1 MFKFKPIFAALAI
14 STSLLAF
21 SGCATSQSPSAS
33 VASLPPSVL
42 PDRIAAMRTV
52 LQDGVDKKVT
62 GGFSAALVD
71 SYGRI
76 ETTYVGLA
84 DIETG
89 KPVTPDT
96 VFRIYSM
103 TKPITAVAIMM
114 LVEEG
119 KIDLD
124 APVATYIPSFAK
136 TVVYVSGDTLET
148 LKTEPA
154 VRPLTVRDLMRQS
167 AGIPWWGP
175 TKPVERLYA
184 MNGIER
190 APGEVVPGFKGPRV
204 ANLQDLADRVAAT
217 AFTNQPG
224 ETWTYGIAIDVL
236 GRVVEVASG
245 QSLGTFFNERIFTP
259 LGMKHTAFQV
269 QPGGQE
275 NLANVYFAVSKVK
288 PATGGIDSYVKS
300 LKDVPMHEALR
311 PADPPAKSPFQAPAR
326 IEFGGAGLVG
336 TLNDYVRF
344 ARMIAGQGEL
354 DGVRILKAASIA
366 EMGKDQL
373 GPKANANLIKQ
384 GYSYGLGFGTVLDS
398 NLYPTGAPVGTMFWG
413 GAAGTQFWANPQTK
427 EAGVL
432 MTQVLGDYLR
442 TYQVNAARAANGL
455 PVQ

>member
-1 MFKFKPIFAALAI
+1 MLNFKPIFAALAI

-21 SGCATSQSPSAS
+21 SGCATSQSPGAT

-42 PDRIAAMRTV
+42 PQRIAAMRTV
-52 LQDGVDKKVT
+52 LQDGVDKKVS

-76 ETTYVGLA
+76 ETTYVGMA

-89 KPVTPDT
+89 KAVTPDT
-96 VFRIYSM
+96 VFRLYSM
-103 TKPITAVAIMM
+103 TKPITSVAVMM
-114 LVEEG
+114 LVEDG

-124 APVATYIPSFAK
+124 APVATFIPSFAK

-190 APGEVVPGFKGPRV
+190 APSESVPGFKGPRV

-217 AFTNQPG
+217 PFTNQPG

-245 QSLGTFFNERIFTP
+245 QSLGTFFKERIFTP
-259 LGMKHTAFQV
+259 LGMTHTGFQV
-269 QPGGQE
+269 QPGDQD
-275 NLANVYFAVSKVK
+275 NLANVYYAGSNIK
-288 PATGGIDSYVKS
+288 PPAGGIDSYVKN

-311 PADPPAKSPFQAPAR
+311 PADPPAKSPFLAPAR

-336 TLNDYVRF
+336 TLSDYVRF

-354 DGVRILKAASIA
+354 DGVRLLKASSIA

-373 GPKANANLIKQ
+373 GPKAGASLYKQ
-384 GYSYGLGFGTVLDS
+384 GFSYGLGFGTVIDPALFRS
-398 NLYPTGAPVGTMFWG
+398 GAPVGTMFWG
-413 GAAGTQFWANPQTK
+413 GAAGTQFWANPKTK

-432 MTQVLGDYLR
+432 MTQVLGEYLG
-442 TYQVNAARAANGL
+442 TYQAAAARAALGI
-455 PVQ
+455 PAP

>member
-1 MFKFKPIFAALAI
+1 
-14 STSLLAF
+14 
-21 SGCATSQSPSAS
+21 
-33 VASLPPSVL
+33 
-42 PDRIAAMRTV
+42 
-52 LQDGVDKKVT
+52 
-62 GGFSAALVD
+62 
-71 SYGRI
+71 
-76 ETTYVGLA
+76 
-84 DIETG
+84 
-89 KPVTPDT
+89 
-96 VFRIYSM
+96 
-103 TKPITAVAIMM
+103 
-114 LVEEG
+114 
-119 KIDLD
+119 
-124 APVATYIPSFAK
+124 
-136 TVVYVSGDTLET
+136 
-148 LKTEPA
+148 
-154 VRPLTVRDLMRQS
+154 
-167 AGIPWWGP
+167 
-175 TKPVERLYA
+175 

-190 APGEVVPGFKGPRV
+190 APGEAVPGFKGPRV

-217 AFTNQPG
+217 PFTNQPG

-245 QSLGTFFNERIFTP
+245 QSLGTFFSERIFTP

-288 PATGGIDSYVKS
+288 PATGGIDSYVRS
-300 LKDVPMHEALR
+300 LKDVPVHEALR
-311 PADPPAKSPFQAPAR
+311 PGDPPAKSPFLAPAR

-336 TLNDYVRF
+336 TLSDYVRF

-373 GPKANANLIKQ
+373 GPKANANLVKQ

>member
-1 MFKFKPIFAALAI
+1 MYKFKPIFAALAI
-14 STSLLAF
+14 TTGLLAL
-21 SGCATSQSPSAS
+21 SGCATSQAPSSAI
-33 VASLPPSVL
+33 ASLPPSVL
-42 PDRIAAMRTV
+42 PERIATMRTV
-52 LQDGVDKKVT
+52 LQDGVDKKVAS
-62 GGFSAALVD
+62 GFSAALVD

-76 ETTYVGLA
+76 ESTYVGLA

-89 KPVTPDT
+89 KPITPDT
-96 VFRIYSM
+96 VFRLYSM
-103 TKPITAVAIMM
+103 TKPVTAVAIMM

-119 KIDLD
+119 KVDLD
-124 APVATYIPSFAK
+124 APVSTYIPSFAK

-154 VRPLTVRDLMRQS
+154 VRQLTVRDLMRQS
-167 AGIPWWGP
+167 AGIPWWGA

-190 APGEVVPGFKGPRV
+190 APSEPVPGFKGPRV

-217 AFTNQPG
+217 PFTNQPG

-245 QSLGTFFNERIFTP
+245 QTLGTFFKERIFTP
-259 LGMKHTAFQV
+259 LGMNRTAFQV
-269 QPGGQE
+269 QPGDKE
-275 NLANVYFAVSKVK
+275 NLANVYFAVSKIK
-288 PATGGIDSYVKS
+288 PPSGGIDSYVKS

-311 PADPPAKSPFQAPAR
+311 PGDPPAKSPFLEPAR

-336 TLNDYVRF
+336 TLSDYVRF

-354 DGVRILKAASIA
+354 DGVRLLKASSIA

-384 GYSYGLGFGTVLDS
+384 GYSYGLGFGTVVDS
-398 NLYPTGAPVGTMFWG
+398 NLYPSGAPVGTMFWG
-413 GAAGTQFWANPQTK
+413 GAAGTQFWANPQTN

-442 TYQVNAARAANGL
+442 TYQVNAARAALGN